1 MYNLTFAPAAFNL
14 FKKNPKPLQEKLL
27 DKARELRINP
37 FLGKRLS
44 GKYKLLNSYRFSLSG
59 HEYRIIYQYNTRSKL
74 IIIRLID
81 TRENIYKKLDRM
93 KVKDN

>member
-1 MYNLTFAPAAFNL
+1 MYILTFAPAAFNL
-14 FKKNPKPLQEKLL
+14 FKKNAKPLQEKLL
-27 DKARELRINP
+27 DKARELRMNP

-44 GKYKLLNSYRFSLSG
+44 GKYRHLNSYRFSLSG
-59 HEYRIIYQYNTRSKL
+59 SEYRIIYQYNTQSKL

-81 TRENIYKKLDRM
+81 SRENIYKKLDRM